1 VTPQRRTALVSVFA
15 AVVLIAVKLGVGLTT
30 HSLALI
36 SEAIHSGTDL
46 VAALLTFF
54 AVGVAARPADE
65 GHEYGH
71 GKAEHLAALAE
82 AAILALA
89 SVFVAYRAIERLT
102 GAAHPPVDAAWYAF
116 VVVGIVIVIDASRT
130 LVSWRA
136 AREFQSAAL
145 QSNALHF
152 FSDLL
157 GSSAVLVGLLFV
169 RSGYEHADGIAALF
183 VAVLVLL
190 AAARLMRT
198 NVDVLMDRVPVEA
211 EAAALAA
218 IAGLGP
224 DVDLKR
230 LRMRE
235 AGGRQF
241 ADVVIGVPPG
251 AAVEQGHAAA
261 DRVEEAV
268 QEALPRSDVV
278 VHVEP
283 VETSKIRERAVAA
296 ALGVPPVREVHNVNV
311 LLVEGRTEISLHL
324 KLPGQLSL
332 EEAHEVAEQV
342 ERAIRAA
349 VPEVEAVQ
357 THLEPLEEDAHVRT
371 AENVDSEAGVV
382 TRIVRDVLGR
392 EPRDLRFLQT
402 NEGLVAFLTLGL
414 DPAES
419 LADAHAQASEVE
431 ARIRSA
437 RPEIA
442 DVIVHTEP

>member
-15 AVVLIAVKLGVGLTT
+15 AVVLIVVKLAVGLTT

-82 AAILALA
+82 ATILVLA
-89 SVFVAYRAIERLT
+89 SVFVALRAIERLT
-102 GAAHPPVDAAWYAF
+102 GAAHPHVDAAWYAL

-136 AREFQSAAL
+136 ARELQSAAL

-157 GSSAVLVGLLFV
+157 GSAAVLVGLVFV
-169 RSGYEHADGIAALF
+169 RSGYEHADAIAAVF

-211 EAAALAA
+211 EAAARAA
-218 IAGLGP
+218 IAGLSP

-268 QEALPRSDVV
+268 QDALPRSDVV

-283 VETSKIRERAVAA
+283 DETSGIRERALAA
-296 ALGVPPVREVHNVNV
+296 ALGVPRVREVHNVNV
-311 LLVEGRTEISLHL
+311 LVVEGRTEVSLHL

-332 EEAHEVAEQV
+332 EEAHEIAEQV

-349 VPEVEAVQ
+349 VPEVQAVQ
-357 THLEPLEEDAHVRT
+357 THLEPLEEDAYVRT
-371 AENVDSEAGVV
+371 AENVDAEAGVV

-414 DPAES
+414 DPTGS

>member
-1 VTPQRRTALVSVFA
+1 MTPQRRTALVSVFA

-30 HSLALI
+30 HSLALV

-46 VAALLTFF
+46 VAALLTLF

-82 AAILALA
+82 AAILVLA
-89 SVFVAYRAIERLT
+89 SVFVAWRAIERLT
-102 GAAHPPVDAAWYAF
+102 GAAHPHVDAAWYAL

-136 AREFQSAAL
+136 AREFESAAL

-157 GSSAVLVGLLFV
+157 GSSAVLVGLVFV
-169 RSGYEHADGIAALF
+169 RSGYEHADAIAALF

-211 EAAALAA
+211 EAAARAA
-218 IAGLGP
+218 IAGLSPG
-224 DVDLKR
+224 VDLKR

-251 AAVEQGHAAA
+251 AAVAQGHAAA

-268 QEALPRSDVV
+268 QDALPRSDVV

-283 VETSKIRERAVAA
+283 DETSGIRERALAA
-296 ALGVPPVREVHNVNV
+296 ALGVPRVRDVHNVNV
-311 LLVEGRTEISLHL
+311 LLVEGRTEVSLHL

-332 EEAHEVAEQV
+332 EEAHEIAEQV
-342 ERAIRAA
+342 EHAIRAA
-349 VPEVEAVQ
+349 VPEVQAVQ
-357 THLEPLEEDAHVRT
+357 THLEPLEEDEQVRT
-371 AENVDSEAGVV
+371 AENVDAEAGVV

-392 EPRDLRFLQT
+392 EPRDLRFLET

-414 DPAES
+414 DPAGS
-419 LADAHAQASEVE
+419 LADSHAQASEIE